1 MATQQFHPSTWFSIK
16 ESKKRSRFDDV
27 EVIGQFKIRREL
39 HRARGRSSVDQ
50 RQYENEET
58 REKGTLG
65 VRRRYR
71 EGVKKGAHVA
81 PGNWTN
87 QEHRF
92 QTWHTI
98 NPRGF
103 AMGVFAF
110 VIRTRGGVVVAA
122 AVWFILGRFS
132 RNRDNSPA
140 LNFYF
145 SPPLTLL
152 IRSVPRRGTRSF
164 AYVNAIRFRFDT
176 IRSDRGGAHGFS
188 MLPHPV
194 RSTG

>member
-1 MATQQFHPSTWFSIK
+1 
-16 ESKKRSRFDDV
+16 
-27 EVIGQFKIRREL
+27 
-39 HRARGRSSVDQ
+39 
-50 RQYENEET
+50 
-58 REKGTLG
+58 
-65 VRRRYR
+65 
-71 EGVKKGAHVA
+71 
-81 PGNWTN
+81 
-87 QEHRF
+87 
-92 QTWHTI
+92 
-98 NPRGF
+98 
-103 AMGVFAF
+103 MGVFAF

-176 IRSDRGGAHGFS
+176 IRSR
-188 MLPHPV
+188 
-194 RSTG
+194 RSTRFFDASASSTIDGLIAPSGAFLRLLLDRSLDSMEPVKWAPLAIRINGIAGLLTLWLWTWILNFVRFYFEWIGTGEIQRFFIYFMMEIVLEIGIVRRISSVVILYILRIKIERN